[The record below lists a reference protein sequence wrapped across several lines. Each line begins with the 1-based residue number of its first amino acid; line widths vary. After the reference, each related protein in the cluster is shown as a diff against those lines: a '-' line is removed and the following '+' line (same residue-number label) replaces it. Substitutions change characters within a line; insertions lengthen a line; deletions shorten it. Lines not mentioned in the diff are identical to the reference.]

1 MGQDTQI
8 LLKKSTAPQHQ
19 KKLQSPGTSKSD
31 QVAIDGHS
39 GASATECIILDEF
52 EKSSI
57 RENSTITTAQFSKK
71 QSQEADK
78 EAPLINSDV
87 SCSAGRLRLFV
98 ENWKS
103 LTQDSIILSW
113 VKGLRIPF
121 SSVPFQYSPI
131 YDRRDS
137 PEEIKIIKE
146 LIQKLLDDGAITQC
160 ESEIDQILSPFF
172 IIPKTDKSYRFI
184 LNLKNLNKFI
194 KTEHFKLENHKTAC
208 NLLERNCFMCKIDL
222 KDAYYLVAID
232 ESHRKYLRF
241 CFLDNVYEFTCLAFG
256 LNITPFI
263 FTKLLKPVMTWLRRL
278 GYTSVI
284 YLDDIL
290 LFGNTYKECRN
301 NFLATWNILE
311 FLGFIINKEKSVPI
325 PSQTCVWLGFLF
337 DSRNMVISLTEE
349 RKQKILALITKFSK
363 LNKTKIR
370 EFAQFIGSIISC
382 CAAIE
387 YSWLYTKAFER
398 EKILALETNNE
409 NYDAFLNLNSN
420 LKPDFEWWKNNILIG
435 KRDIS
440 CPPPLLEI
448 FSDASL
454 TGWGAVCQ
462 GKKANGFWTE
472 AEQNDNINYLEL
484 KAAYFGLK
492 CFAEEVKCCNI
503 LLRIDNSTAICY
515 INRMGGTQFP
525 HLNEISRKIWKF
537 CEKRKIVVFASYIK
551 SKDNVEADT
560 ESRKL

>member
-1 MGQDTQI
+1 M
-8 LLKKSTAPQHQ
+8 
-19 KKLQSPGTSKSD
+19 
-31 QVAIDGHS
+31 
-39 GASATECIILDEF
+39 
-52 EKSSI
+52 
-57 RENSTITTAQFSKK
+57 
-71 QSQEADK
+71 
-78 EAPLINSDV
+78 INSDV

-325 PSQTCVWLGFLF
+325 PSQKCVWLGFLF

-349 RKQKILALITKFSK
+349 RKQKMLALITKFSK

-387 YSWLYTKAFER
+387 YSCLYTKAFER
-398 EKILALETNNE
+398 EKMLALETNNG

-503 LLRIDNSTAICY
+503 LLRIDNFTAICY

-525 HLNEISRKIWKF
+525 HLNEISRKIWQF